1 MLSKA
6 EKDKKNWKE
15 INKVSMTK
23 FKQAKYLLLALT
35 TLYTPVTRNAIQMAL
50 CAPKYH
56 YAKYDC
62 MVQPKEG
69 AAFKK
74 DSSFFLNTD
83 PFFEHDD
90 KESMC
95 LNATLSARAA
105 YRAPTTGTNTNKAAC
120 STITSTSTPSLS
132 DICLP
137 NNLTPCQKAGCTDY
151 TGKLKSSTSTKSI
164 SQVLCAGE
172 TCAKT
177 DVKTCCA
184 VQVDNKGFYE
194 FTSKKDCDAN
204 GRNQITSV
212 SECQRAATALGYS
225 TTISETRTSFDPR
238 GCYYDSVSNK
248 LMYNPFTGTVSK
260 SCDSNH
266 KCFCGSAQSDAD
278 VCDGITS
285 FTIQEI
291 SGNDCAANGR
301 VEISSAAECKCAANA
316 MKVSAADVTYKVG
329 NDNKDT
335 INMPKGCSYKSGN
348 LNDDGLVFNK
358 ETTNTDACSVG
369 RKCYC
374 KKTRRRHLT
383 ASKIYTEKKKD
394 GTGTYQSRIDLKI
407 AAAYPRCYEGDH
419 GWMTVLSVVVLF
431 AFSLYFPF
439 LMNKVINFEKP
450 QPLSPDDPGK
460 KIIQKIEE
468 KNNYVMVVVFLCCQL

>member
-1 MLSKA
+1 
-6 EKDKKNWKE
+6 
-15 INKVSMTK
+15 
-23 FKQAKYLLLALT
+23 
-35 TLYTPVTRNAIQMAL
+35 
-50 CAPKYH
+50 
-56 YAKYDC
+56 
-62 MVQPKEG
+62 
-69 AAFKK
+69 
-74 DSSFFLNTD
+74 
-83 PFFEHDD
+83 
-90 KESMC
+90 
-95 LNATLSARAA
+95 
-105 YRAPTTGTNTNKAAC
+105 
-120 STITSTSTPSLS
+120 
-132 DICLP
+132 
-137 NNLTPCQKAGCTDY
+137 
-151 TGKLKSSTSTKSI
+151 
-164 SQVLCAGE
+164 
-172 TCAKT
+172 
-177 DVKTCCA
+177 
-184 VQVDNKGFYE
+184 
-194 FTSKKDCDAN
+194 
-204 GRNQITSV
+204 
-212 SECQRAATALGYS
+212 
-225 TTISETRTSFDPR
+225 
-238 GCYYDSVSNK
+238 
-248 LMYNPFTGTVSK
+248 VSK

-335 INMPKGCSYKSGN
+335 SNMPKGCSYKSGN

-374 KKTRRRHLT
+374 KKSRRRLLT
-383 ASKIYTEKKKD
+383 DSKIYTETKKD

-468 KNNYVMVVVFLCCQL
+468 KNNYVN